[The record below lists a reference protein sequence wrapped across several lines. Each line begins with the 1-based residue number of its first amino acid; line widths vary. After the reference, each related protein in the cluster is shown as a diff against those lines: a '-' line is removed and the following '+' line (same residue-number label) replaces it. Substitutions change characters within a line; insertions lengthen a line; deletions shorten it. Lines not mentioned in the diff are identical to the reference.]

1 MTDGGADRTGGA
13 GAGTLVTG
21 WADVL
26 SALTRGEDLSSS
38 TTSWVMDQ
46 VMTGAASDAQLGGFL
61 TALRTKGETAQEMS
75 GLSSTMLQHA
85 HRFEVPG
92 PTVDIVGTG
101 GDRAMTVN
109 ISTMSAVV
117 MAAAGAT
124 VVKHGN
130 RAASSRSGSA
140 DMLEAL
146 GVRLDLSPER
156 VRQVAHEAGI
166 TFCFALTFHPSMR
179 YAGAVRRELGIGTAF
194 NFLGPLTNPAQPRYA
209 AVGCADARMAP
220 LMAQVFADRGTRAV
234 VFRGDDGLDE
244 ITTATTTSLWWAD
257 DEGRVAQHVLDP
269 RRLGLPLHPLEEL
282 RGEDAEHNARVAHR
296 LFDGGTGAVRDA
308 VLLNAGTALA
318 LVEAGES
325 STHPGSAE
333 ELDGAVR
340 DGIRR
345 AAGALDSGAAAQV
358 VQRWVAATG

>member
-1 MTDGGADRTGGA
+1 MTSGAATGA
-13 GAGTLVTG
+13 AAHPT
-21 WADVL
+21 WPDVL
-26 SALTRGEDLSSS
+26 TSLTRGEDLSSEVAG
-38 TTSWVMDQ
+38 WAMDQ
-46 VMTGAASDAQLGGFL
+46 VMSGAASDAQLGGFL
-61 TALRTKGETAQEMS
+61 TALRAKGETAQEMS
-75 GLSSTMLQHA
+75 GLAAMMLEHA
-85 HRFEVPG
+85 HRFEVTG

-146 GVRLDLSPER
+146 GIGLDLAPER
-156 VRQVAHEAGI
+156 VRSVVEEAGI
-166 TFCFALTFHPSMR
+166 TFCFALTFHPAMR

-220 LMAQVFADRGTRAV
+220 LMAEVFAGRGTRAV

-244 ITTATTTSLWWAD
+244 ITTATTSTLWWAD
-257 DEGRVAQHVLDP
+257 DEGAVRRWSLDP
-269 RRLGLPLHPLEEL
+269 GDLGLERHPVELL
-282 RGEDAEHNARVAHR
+282 RGGDAEHNAEVARR
-296 LFDGGTGAVRDA
+296 LFAGEQGPVRDA
-308 VLLNAGTALA
+308 VLLNAGTALS
-318 LVEAGES
+318 LVAAGEEGA
-325 STHPGSAE
+325 HPASEG
-333 ELDGAVR
+333 ELREAVR
-340 DGIRR
+340 AGMAR
-345 AAGALDSGAAAQV
+345 AARALDDGSAAQV
-358 VQRWVAATG
+358 VQRWVRATA